1 MGIFGDDMRDLEQ
14 MDKPDTFAEI
24 LKNIKSQEYKKE
36 SADGK
41 AEEEGKSDESGEVV
55 AKEKPKITFEDYE
68 KLMQRLEKEENWEEI
83 ASQNPKAREDLRQR
97 QQEQLFEQL
106 GKENF
111 RIHAGPMKS
120 KFD

>member
-83 ASQNPKAREDLRQR
+83 ASQNPKAREDMRQR
-97 QQEQLFEQL
+97 QSEQLSKQL
-106 GKENF
+106 ANVQVRGG
-111 RIHAGPMKS
+111 RMQS
-120 KFD
+120 KFQ